1 MIVTTDHVSSTC
13 PDSTCS
19 FRNSSGYCSLTAC
32 VMQHEFEIP
41 KNNKYIKAECNVCKY
56 DLDDEDYLYKEYSQD
71 GAIVFEEIICHY
83 CPVCGRKLIR
93 R

>member
-1 MIVTTDHVSSTC
+1 MIVTDHTESTC
-13 PDSTCS
+13 PDSTCN
-19 FRNSSGYCSLTAC
+19 FRNIFGNCTLNTCVYSQMLTNVVPEVETNITCSL
-32 VMQHEFEIP
+32 
-41 KNNKYIKAECNVCKY
+41 CKY

-83 CPVCGRKLIR
+83 CPVCGRKLTR

>member
-1 MIVTTDHVSSTC
+1 MIVTDPC
-13 PDSTCS
+13 PVETI
-19 FRNSSGYCSLTAC
+19 N
-32 VMQHEFEIP
+32 
-41 KNNKYIKAECNVCKY
+41 IKTECTLCKY

-83 CPVCGRKLIR
+83 CPVCGRKLTR